1 MTKRQYAHRELD
13 HVLGAFED
21 GLTVLAARLDVVNVA
36 RDVAN
41 RVASRALADK
51 LARGVVGRDLFAAW
65 AFRNAVGA
73 VLTAGHKFPDP
84 TFAPS
89 LRKLAPV
96 LLDVYLDALGI
107 E

>member
-1 MTKRQYAHRELD
+1 MTKRQHAHRELD

-21 GLTVLAARLDVVNVA
+21 GLTVLVA
-36 RDVAN
+36 RHRAN

-73 VLTAGHKFPDP
+73 VLTAGHKFPDS
-84 TFAPS
+84 TFVPS

-96 LLDVYLDALGI
+96 LLDIYLDALGI